1 MGLKT
6 LEMSEKGINTGAALL
21 LEKGIFHAAGLILVL
36 AVKQHYSTADAEAL
50 RWILT
55 PVARI
60 VALLT
65 GTNFEWV
72 SQAGFVNHSHG
83 VVIAP
88 ACAGVN
94 FLIICF
100 GALFFTFVSRW
111 RGNLGKCAWF
121 GISAVAAFLATLIAN
136 SLRIILSICLYNAPI
151 YSGRITPDKVHQLA
165 GIVIF
170 VTLLTLIWL
179 AAKKMI
185 QRYDPMGT
193 PPPGTRSRCIGR
205 TPLSTIVLLVPFAWY
220 GLITV
225 IVPLLNGAAGRY
237 GSGFAEHA
245 LMVMFVC
252 GCGFLITAWAT
263 AQAKKKVDRPD

>member
-1 MGLKT
+1 MGLKKE
-6 LEMSEKGINTGAALL
+6 EMSEQPIKTGAARL
-21 LEKGIFHAAGLILVL
+21 LENGIFHAAGLVLIL

-60 VALLT
+60 VTLLT

-72 SQAGFVNHSHG
+72 REAGFVNHSHG

-136 SLRIILSICLYNAPI
+136 SLRIILSICLYDAPI
-151 YSGRITPDKVHQLA
+151 YGGRITPDKVHQLA

-179 AAKKMI
+179 ATKKLI
-185 QRYDPMGT
+185 VRYGPMGA
-193 PPPGTRSRCIGR
+193 PSAETRSRGMGR
-205 TPLSTIVLLVPFAWY
+205 TPLSMMFLLVPFAWY
-220 GLITV
+220 GLITI

-237 GSGFAEHA
+237 GSGFTEHS

-263 AQAKKKVDRPD
+263 AQGKKKVDRPD